1 MKTADQIQER
11 LTAAFKPTSLSVKDQ
26 SEAHKGHSGWREGGE
41 THFHVDIRSRSFAG
55 MTRLEM
61 HRAVHE
67 ALSPDP
73 LDRIHALSLKIS
85 AE

>member
-1 MKTADQIQER
+1 MKTSDLIMER
-11 LTAAFKPTSLSVKDQ
+11 LTSAFAPSSLSVRDQ

-41 THFHVDIRSRSFAG
+41 THFHVEIRSRSFAG

-73 LDRIHALSLKIS
+73 LDKIHALSLKIS

>member
-1 MKTADQIQER
+1 MKTADLIQQR
-11 LTAAFKPTSLSVKDQ
+11 LTASFKPISLSVTDQ

-41 THFHVDIRSRSFAG
+41 THFHVDIRSPSFAG

-67 ALSPDP
+67 VLSPDP
-73 LDRIHALSLKIS
+73 LDTIHALSLKIS